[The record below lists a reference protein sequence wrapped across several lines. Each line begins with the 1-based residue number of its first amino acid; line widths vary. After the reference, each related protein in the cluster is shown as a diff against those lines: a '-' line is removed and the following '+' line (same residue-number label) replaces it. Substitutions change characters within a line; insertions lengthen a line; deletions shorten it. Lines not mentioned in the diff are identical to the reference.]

1 MVVQKK
7 QPRMQDEKKREKNT
21 GWTKKKKL
29 KYKHKILKSFSCVF
43 ERTKTSWTK
52 GRLRSA
58 PYYVI

>member
-1 MVVQKK
+1 
-7 QPRMQDEKKREKNT
+7 MQDEKKREKNT